1 MLVPSVTKN
10 LINVSQFCKD
20 KHVFFEFHHNRCVVK
35 SHATNEILLHGSL
48 GPDGLYVF
56 PQLQTSQSAAQPSLS
71 VFSMSPSTTTNKSV
85 DPRFSIQNSKPSE
98 CVAPT
103 SQTLWHL
110 RLGHPNSNV
119 LKKILTHCNIPIS
132 NKNLFEFCAACCVG
146 KSHRLPSS
154 SSQPIY
160 FVPLELVYSDLWGP
174 SNVVSTNGFSYYISF
189 VDAFSKFTWIY
200 FLKNKSETF
209 TVFQQFKAMV
219 ELQFNTKLKSIQT
232 DWGVN
237 SYLCLHTVKI
247 MVLFIGLFVLI
258 HIIKMVLL
266 RGSIDILLS
275 WE

>member
-1 MLVPSVTKN
+1 
-10 LINVSQFCKD
+10 
-20 KHVFFEFHHNRCVVK
+20 
-35 SHATNEILLHGSL
+35 
-48 GPDGLYVF
+48 
-56 PQLQTSQSAAQPSLS
+56 
-71 VFSMSPSTTTNKSV
+71 MSPSTTTNKSV

-98 CVAPT
+98 YVAPS
-103 SQTLWHL
+103 SQTLWHF

-119 LKKILTHCNIPIS
+119 FKIVLNHCNIPIS
-132 NKNLFEFCAACCVG
+132 NKNLFEFYAAYYVG

-154 SSQPIY
+154 SSQTVY
-160 FVPLELVYSDLWGP
+160 SVPLELVYSDLWGP